1 MASGTNGFLLTPE
14 KLNKI
19 LPHLTYLR
27 FNISAGEPAR
37 YAKIMGCK
45 EKWFHKVVENIKS
58 AVKIK
63 NENKLKVTIGMQMVF
78 MPQYYDQLV
87 PLAKLGKELRPD
99 YLVIKQCS
107 DNEDGSLGV
116 KYSDYKKHFELL
128 KEAESYSDEGYKV
141 HVKWSKI
148 ESEGVRTYQR
158 CYGPPFFLQVSGTG
172 LIAPCGQLFNEQYK
186 KFHMGNITQKR
197 FKDIWQSDRYWE
209 VMRYLSSP
217 EFNAQTMCGNLC
229 LQDKV
234 NQYLDNY
241 VKETIK
247 DEMPESNTPQ
257 HVNFI

>member
-1 MASGTNGFLLTPE
+1 
-14 KLNKI
+14 
-19 LPHLTYLR
+19 
-27 FNISAGEPAR
+27 
-37 YAKIMGCK
+37 
-45 EKWFHKVVENIKS
+45 
-58 AVKIK
+58 
-63 NENKLKVTIGMQMVF
+63 MVF

-241 VKETIK
+241 VKDSFETK
-247 DEMPESNTPQ
+247 KPKGKTPQ
-257 HVNFI
+257 HINFI